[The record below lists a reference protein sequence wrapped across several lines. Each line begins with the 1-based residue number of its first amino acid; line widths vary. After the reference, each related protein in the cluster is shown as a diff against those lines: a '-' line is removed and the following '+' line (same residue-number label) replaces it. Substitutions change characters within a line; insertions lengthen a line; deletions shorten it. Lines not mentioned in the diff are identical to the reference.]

1 MEEKQEGNIKLV
13 RALDKTMTYTYY
25 NMRRKLGTRS
35 LDERGNKIRKA
46 KGNTKAETKKTRTR
60 VHGYTR
66 VYKTVQKIFKQT
78 KNDARRSLPKLL
90 PIGKGNKPKIR

>member
-1 MEEKQEGNIKLV
+1 
-13 RALDKTMTYTYY
+13 
-25 NMRRKLGTRS
+25 MRRKLGTR
-35 LDERGNKIRKA
+35 LIK
-46 KGNTKAETKKTRTR
+46 KGKKRPKKKEKKETQKAETKKTRTR